1 MSSCFVSKS
10 FEFTIVAVG
19 SVVAE
24 VFVVVLLADAMT
36 GTTHNVAE
44 LSSSIRIL
52 LTGTFDS
59 TSPSSY
65 RTVYSE
71 EEPEENA
78 TI

>member
-36 GTTHNVAE
+36 GTTHNVAV
-44 LSSSIRIL
+44 LSSTRIL
-52 LTGTFDS
+52 VTGTFDS